1 MDGLYSSDGWEEINI
16 NGKPHMGQ
24 IIRVSD
30 EEFLF
35 FLIEERLMR
44 CSENCHV
51 DHLNGNTLD
60 NRKENLRI
68 VLGPLSV
75 ESIVIKN
82 IKNRRFESV
91 VRRKDDMGNYFYSVN
106 VVPKSRHTFNKNNT

>member
-1 MDGLYSSDGWEEINI
+1 MERKYSSDGWEEIKI
-16 NGKPHMGQ
+16 NGKPHTGQ

-35 FLIEERLMR
+35 LLMEERLLR

-51 DHLNGNTLD
+51 EHLNSNTLD

-68 VLGPLSV
+68 ILGPLSIDSL
-75 ESIVIKN
+75 SIKDM
-82 IKNRRFESV
+82 KNRKFESV
-91 VRRKDDMGNYFYSVN
+91 SRRKDDMGNYFYSVKT
-106 VVPKSRHTFNKNNT
+106 VLVQ